1 VILLKTKKRLRVL
14 LSPRN
19 IFPVSMLAIV
29 AVFAVFAEF
38 IAPYPPLK
46 TGVGPILSP
55 PSEKHIMGTDQVGS
69 DIFSQVVYG
78 SRTALFV
85 GLTSGLIGLA
95 IALSLGLFA
104 GYYGSK
110 LDMLIM
116 RTVDLFLSIP
126 VFVFMI
132 VLLVIFGSNI
142 TNIALILGLFS
153 WPLMTRVV
161 RSQSL
166 SLSEKEFVAAA
177 RAIGERDIGI
187 IFREILPNVWPAV
200 IPLFMMTISGN
211 IVAESGLSF
220 LGLGDPN
227 TASWGR
233 TLAMASRAFYAGSW
247 WGILFPGLVLTLT
260 IISLN
265 LISDYLVSLLTR
277 TEK

>member
-1 VILLKTKKRLRVL
+1 LKLSENLRALKKPRNLFPASVL
-14 LSPRN
+14 LIVL
-19 IFPVSMLAIV
+19 IFAI
-29 AVFAVFAEF
+29 FAEF

-55 PSEKHIMGTDQVGS
+55 PSASHLMGTDQVGA

-78 SRTALFV
+78 SRTALIV
-85 GLTSGLIGLA
+85 GIMSGA
-95 IALSLGLFA
+95 IALSIALALGLLA
-104 GYYGSK
+104 GYYGRK
-110 LDMLIM
+110 IDMIAM
-116 RTVDLFLSIP
+116 RAVDFFLSIP

-132 VLLVIFGSNI
+132 VLLVVFGSRLI
-142 TNIALILGLFS
+142 NIAVILGLFS
-153 WPLMTRVV
+153 WPLMTRVI
-161 RSQSL
+161 RSHAL

-177 RAIGERDIGI
+177 KAIGEGDLRIIIG
-187 IFREILPNVWPAV
+187 ELLPNVWPSV
-200 IPLFMMTISGN
+200 IPLFMMVVSES

-227 TASWGR
+227 VASWGK

-260 IISLN
+260 IVSLN
-265 LISDYLVSLLTR
+265 LMSDYLVDVLAK